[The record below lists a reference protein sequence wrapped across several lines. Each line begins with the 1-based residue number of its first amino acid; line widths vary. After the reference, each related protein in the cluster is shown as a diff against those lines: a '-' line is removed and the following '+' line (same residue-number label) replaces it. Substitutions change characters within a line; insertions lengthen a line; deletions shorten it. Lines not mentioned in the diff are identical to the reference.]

1 MNRPETAVSRYSNV
15 TVNTLASSASARK
28 RSEHLEDIFEIDGSF
43 HDVTLINDA
52 VEWQPVCVQIPGQQ
66 SVTDS
71 YSINILEN
79 VIGLRLRKIKT
90 MIRNNESRYTFF
102 LFHIFKITHFQKL
115 HIFQNDAITQ

>member
-90 MIRNNESRYTFF
+90 MIRNNESRYTF
-102 LFHIFKITHFQKL
+102 
-115 HIFQNDAITQ
+115 